1 VTRQG
6 QIVLTN
12 RDREIQ
18 HELPSKI
25 PLNLFETKQGAV
37 NCRPN
42 QWKRNSRQCKQIE
55 IKDKSVPKMS
65 RESSVPKMSRESDG
79 RDMSRLP
86 RKQAF
91 SSTSQDSKC
100 LSWFV
105 LGQTMFILVCARTN
119 KSFLEKTKKKGSMR
133 TEKNNFRNETWCA
146 NTPWALASSVLKILI
161 HCLQELR
168 TRHELLQAVY

>member
-1 VTRQG
+1 MTRQG

-55 IKDKSVPKMS
+55 IKDK
-65 RESSVPKMSRESDG
+65 SVPKMSRESDG

-133 TEKNNFRNETWCA
+133 TEKNNFRNET
-146 NTPWALASSVLKILI
+146 
-161 HCLQELR
+161 
-168 TRHELLQAVY
+168 

>member
-65 RESSVPKMSRESDG
+65 RESDG
-79 RDMSRLP
+79 PVRDMSRLP

-105 LGQTMFILVCARTN
+105 LGQTRFILVCARTN

-133 TEKNNFRNETWCA
+133 TEKNNFRNET
-146 NTPWALASSVLKILI
+146 
-161 HCLQELR
+161 
-168 TRHELLQAVY
+168 

>member
-1 VTRQG
+1 MTRQG

-133 TEKNNFRNETWCA
+133 TEKNNFRNET
-146 NTPWALASSVLKILI
+146 
-161 HCLQELR
+161 
-168 TRHELLQAVY
+168 

>member
-65 RESSVPKMSRESDG
+65 RESDG
-79 RDMSRLP
+79 PAICRLP

-105 LGQTMFILVCARTN
+105 LGQTRFILVCARTN

>member
-105 LGQTMFILVCARTN
+105 LGQTRFILVCARTN

>member
-1 VTRQG
+1 MTRQG

-65 RESSVPKMSRESDG
+65 RESDG
-79 RDMSRLP
+79 PAICL
-86 RKQAF
+86 AF
-91 SSTSQDSKC
+91 
-100 LSWFV
+100 
-105 LGQTMFILVCARTN
+105 
-119 KSFLEKTKKKGSMR
+119 
-133 TEKNNFRNETWCA
+133 
-146 NTPWALASSVLKILI
+146 LASKLFQVRRKI
-161 HCLQELR
+161 QN
-168 TRHELLQAVY
+168 V